1 MGAGYVGQVL
11 GVLLEYEKR
20 SMIMRGLGRGLPP
33 QSRGEISV
41 SFESGWSLPRPWT
54 IWSRISWQGSYSDP
68 PFCLVWIARAPP
80 GLSVMKLWCST
91 PELAWSP
98 L

>member
-41 SFESGWSLPRPWT
+41 SFESG
-54 IWSRISWQGSYSDP
+54 
-68 PFCLVWIARAPP
+68 
-80 GLSVMKLWCST
+80 
-91 PELAWSP
+91 
-98 L
+98 